1 MKRWMAMVLTFALTL
16 GLLGGLGVELK
27 AEETKT
33 LVIAARGG
41 SHVDAI
47 NAVKGEFE
55 EANNVII
62 EVAGYESADL
72 KQQIQLDSIKAEGGI
87 DLVMLDDP
95 WMPEMTEAGV
105 LLNLTEAGLEP
116 DEDFVK
122 TSTDVGRVPYA
133 EGDLYAMPFSGNV
146 MLFFYNSDL
155 VAELPTSWTQV
166 LEVAEGLKAED
177 SLGYVIRGQQG
188 NPIVSDWLP
197 IFWAHGGEVFNEEWE
212 AQVNSE
218 AGIASLE
225 LYLKLLESGANYE
238 KNDLV
243 AAVTEG
249 QAGMSLGWPSWY
261 VSGEEASAAYGVIPS
276 QVDADSDVNP
286 SGMIGNWM
294 MGVTANSTNPEIAVQ
309 FLEFITSEDAQKAG
323 ALVGGV
329 PTRKAVLTDEEL
341 VAQYPYFPTIMEGME
356 LGVVRPRHS
365 KWSAAEEALGSELSA
380 AVVGTKTVQ
389 EALDA
394 AVNSMNAAI
403 AN

>member
-1 MKRWMAMVLTFALTL
+1 MKRLMAMVLTLVLML
-16 GLLGGLGVELK
+16 GLVGGLGGELK
-27 AEETKT
+27 ADEATT

-47 NAVKGEFE
+47 NAVKSEFE
-55 EANNVII
+55 EAHNVTI
-62 EVAGYESADL
+62 EVAGYEAADL
-72 KQQIQLDSIKAEGGI
+72 KQQIQLDSIKSEGGI

-116 DEDFVK
+116 EEDFVK

-146 MLFFYNSDL
+146 MLFFYNSEL
-155 VAELPTSWTQV
+155 VEELPTTWTEV
-166 LEVAEGLKAED
+166 LEVAEGLKAD
-177 SLGYVIRGQQG
+177 DALGYVIRGQQG

-197 IFWAHGGEVFNEEWE
+197 IFWAHGGEVFNEDWE

-225 LYLKLLESGANYE
+225 LYLKLFESGANYE

-243 AAVTEG
+243 AAVMEG

-261 VSGEEASAAYGVIPS
+261 VSGDEASAAYGVIPS
-276 QVDADSDVNP
+276 QVDDDSDVNP

-294 MGVTANSTNPEIAVQ
+294 MGVTANSANAELAVE
-309 FLEFITSEDAQKAG
+309 FLEFITSADSQKAG
-323 ALVGGV
+323 ALAGGV
-329 PTRKAVLTDEEL
+329 PTRKSVLTDEEL
-341 VAQYPYFPTIMEGME
+341 VEQYPYFPTIMEGME

-365 KWSAAEEALGSELSA
+365 KWSAAEEALGAELSA
-380 AVVGTKTVQ
+380 AVAGTKTVQ

-394 AVNSMNAAI
+394 AVESMNAAI
-403 AN
+403 AD